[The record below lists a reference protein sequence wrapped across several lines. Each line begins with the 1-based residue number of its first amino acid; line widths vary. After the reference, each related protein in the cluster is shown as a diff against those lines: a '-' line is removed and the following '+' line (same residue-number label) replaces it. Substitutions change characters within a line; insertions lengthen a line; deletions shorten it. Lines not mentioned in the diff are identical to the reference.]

1 MSVLSDVRL
10 LERIYDKE
18 LKIEPFVFDHVQPS
32 SIDLTLDNRI
42 RTPKS
47 GIEISAFD
55 ADIKECF
62 EEKILDE
69 YVLKPGDFIVG
80 QVKETIG
87 LSKKMTGLIQNRNSL
102 IRLGINVGL
111 SSYINPGYYGQ
122 LPIVIHNLGNFSV
135 DLVPGMRICQLIIFD
150 VTPDP
155 ERDYSQRKDAKYL
168 GESDV
173 GLSKLY
179 MDVEVGEYLQE
190 YNKKSTKEIDKKE
203 LIDFLERRIKEKSTN
218 ILEGLTDEEKQKIGL
233 L

>member
-10 LERIYDKE
+10 LEKIYDRD
-18 LKIEPFVFDHVQPS
+18 LKIEPFVIDNIQPS

-47 GIEISAFD
+47 GIKINAFD
-55 ADIKECF
+55 ADIKDCF
-62 EEKILDE
+62 EERILDE
-69 YVLKPGDFIVG
+69 YVLKPGDFIIG
-80 QVKETIG
+80 QIKETIG
-87 LSKKMTGLIQNRNSL
+87 LSKRMTGLIQNRNSL

-111 SSYINPGYYGQ
+111 SSYINPGYFGQ
-122 LPIVIHNLGNFSV
+122 LPIVIHNLGSFSV
-135 DLVPGMRICQLIIFD
+135 DLVPGMRICQLVVYD
-150 VTPDP
+150 VEPDP

-179 MDVEVGEYLQE
+179 MDVEVSEYLRE
-190 YNKKSTKEIDKKE
+190 YNKRSTKEIDKKE
-203 LIDFLERRIKEKSTN
+203 LMDFLERRINEKATN
-218 ILEGLTDEEKQKIGL
+218 ILEGLTEEEKKKIGL